1 MLHMTIANASV
12 RAVFRVYLA
21 ISDMQRRSPVVSARQ
36 ADTRAPP
43 LPRTASIALPG
54 NSQPRWAQRR
64 VTGAQQ
70 ASTKDWPD
78 RLPAH
83 SASQAG
89 TRAPPPP
96 RTARIARRG
105 SMTEATCTPEL
116 VQVCALCA
124 P

>member
-1 MLHMTIANASV
+1 MLQINIGNASV
-12 RAVFRVYLA
+12 RAVFRVHLA
-21 ISDMQRRSPVVSARQ
+21 ISEVRRQSPVVTARQ
-36 ADTRAPP
+36 AGTRAPP
-43 LPRTASIALPG
+43 LPRTARIALPG

-70 ASTKDWPD
+70 ASTKDCQD

-83 SASQAG
+83 SARQAG
-89 TRAPPPP
+89 SRAPPPP